1 MPGCDRRLGV
11 AGLLPIPAV
20 AVLAVAGGAGA
31 RPARRELA
39 AMSLAERRVP
49 AFPPAIREGAFHA
62 YFVYDVA
69 DTIALGRLG
78 SVAGEG
84 VAREP
89 LQLRREASTGFIE
102 FPEPPV
108 VARMSPASNGMG
120 ARAKLFD
127 YGVVS
132 IRFTLPF
139 TGSWAAYAEFT
150 RTLRVDDE
158 LPRLARAKL
167 DALLT
172 EIADALDDPHPPLL
186 EDYFVFE
193 VGAFVTPVAGAQLL
207 GEYGDALASLVLCE
221 ERRLTATEG
230 AEALRVNF
238 AYFDDDL
245 AIVQWDTAFIYDRR
259 DSAKNTLD
267 ILEFANTQ
275 LVELRTYDS
284 RLDAELDTIYSFDL
298 KRPTR
303 RFGRKAA
310 QDAADRLRYL
320 IVDIAELTDR
330 ASNALKIIGDAY
342 YARLYRGVT
351 GRLGLKDWQ
360 RQVDAKVE
368 TVNEMYRFFTDQAQ
382 AARSEFLELVVIL
395 LIAVEIVVGIFA
407 LHF

>member
-1 MPGCDRRLGV
+1 
-11 AGLLPIPAV
+11 
-20 AVLAVAGGAGA
+20 
-31 RPARRELA
+31 
-39 AMSLAERRVP
+39 MSLAERRVP
-49 AFPPAIREGAFHA
+49 SVPPAIREGAFHA

-69 DTIALGRLG
+69 DSIVLSRLG

-84 VAREP
+84 VARAP

-102 FPEPPV
+102 FPEPPI
-108 VARMSPASNGMG
+108 VARIPPGPSGRAT
-120 ARAKLFD
+120 RAKLFD

-132 IRFTLPF
+132 IRFTMPF
-139 TGSWAAYAEFT
+139 CGSWNAFADFT
-150 RTLRVDDE
+150 RMLRVDDE
-158 LPRLARAKL
+158 LPRLARETL
-167 DALLT
+167 DELLS
-172 EIADALDDPHPPLL
+172 EIAEAIDDPHPPLL

-193 VGAFVTPVAGAQLL
+193 VDSFAAPVSSVQLL
-207 GEYGDALASLVLCE
+207 GEYGDAVASLVLCE
-221 ERRLTATEG
+221 QRRLTTVEG

-245 AIVQWDTAFIYDRR
+245 AVVQWDTAFVYDRK
-259 DSAKNTLD
+259 DSATSTLD

-284 RLDAELDTIYSFDL
+284 RLDAELDTIYTLDL

-310 QDAADRLRYL
+310 QAAADRLRYL

-351 GRLGLKDWQ
+351 GRLGLRDWQ
-360 RQVDAKVE
+360 QQVDAKVE

-382 AARSEFLELVVIL
+382 AARSEFLETVVII
-395 LIAVEIVVGIFA
+395 LIVIEIVVGILA
-407 LHF
+407 LRV